1 MVTSACSPASLALP
15 ASVGNASALSHTPAE
30 AGQSFVSPQ
39 DEKPGDRC
47 PLVRLLACAS
57 PRPAVFTPASFLQSL
72 EWAQWPSGSGRE
84 CPGVRAFGS
93 SPQPRT
99 RGSSC
104 ANTSTPCSSERGLS
118 GTGCSWTLG
127 CPLGGGVLL
136 AHTGDRLLSALL
148 VSLTL
153 DQSSLRSPLR
163 SLSCIQSFASVLASG
178 GTLPKTVYLG
188 FSF

>member
-1 MVTSACSPASLALP
+1 MLYNFNYSW
-15 ASVGNASALSHTPAE
+15 
-30 AGQSFVSPQ
+30 
-39 DEKPGDRC
+39 
-47 PLVRLLACAS
+47 PLNKA
-57 PRPAVFTPASFLQSL
+57 
-72 EWAQWPSGSGRE
+72 
-84 CPGVRAFGS
+84 GVRVADLLCNKKS
-93 SPQPRT
+93 EYNLQLVLHIYD
-99 RGSSC
+99 
-104 ANTSTPCSSERGLS
+104 PCSSERGLS